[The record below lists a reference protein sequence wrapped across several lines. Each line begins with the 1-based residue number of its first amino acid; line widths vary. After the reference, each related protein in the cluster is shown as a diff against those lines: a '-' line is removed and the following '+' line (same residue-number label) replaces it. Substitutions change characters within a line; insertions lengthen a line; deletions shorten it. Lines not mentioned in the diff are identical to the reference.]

1 MTIDWPILSFLVFS
15 PLVGAAVLLAMPS
28 TRMRLLRWTAIIA
41 TLLPLALAIALY
53 IDYDPI
59 KPGTAYDEQASWISI
74 PLDMTA
80 IGGDAAFDLH
90 FDYSLSLDGLSLPLV
105 LLTTIVASMAALAST
120 SIRKRWKSYYF
131 WLLVL
136 ECGMLGVFLARDLL
150 LFFIFFEIT
159 LIPMLFLVGIWGL
172 FDRERAAIRFLLY
185 NGLGSA
191 IMLVVFVILV
201 VTAGFTIEQTA
212 AGATHF
218 MYSGSY
224 DIIAANLSDPQA
236 YANQFTQTGENP
248 FYLSSTMQMVLFVL
262 LLIAF
267 GIKLPIVPFHTWML
281 DVHKEAPAPVVMIH
295 SGILL
300 KMGAYG
306 LIRFGFFLFPDQ
318 AEQCSTLLAILGAIN
333 LLYGAVIAFRQTEL
347 RLVLAYS
354 SLSHMGIVLLG
365 LAALNEIGMQGAVFQ
380 LISHGLI
387 SALLFLLLGAFYERT
402 GTTNLE
408 ELGGLARSMP
418 FMSGAL
424 LAAGLASLGLPG
436 LSGFVGELL
445 SLLGVFDSHRVIASI
460 AVVGIILTAVYVLRA
475 VMGVSFGTMHP
486 RFEGVKDARFIEAL
500 PIVVLLAL
508 VVLLGIFPAFVTEQL
523 HHSFDSMLRQL
534 NLRVGG

>member
-1 MTIDWPILSFLVFS
+1 MTIDWPILSFMVFS

-28 TRMRLLRWTAIIA
+28 QRVRLLRWTAIIT
-41 TLLPLALAIALY
+41 TLLPLALAIVLY
-53 IDYDPI
+53 IDYDPN
-59 KPGTAYDEQASWISI
+59 KSGTAYDEQATWISI
-74 PLDMTA
+74 PLDKAA

-90 FDYSLSLDGLSLPLV
+90 FDYALSLDGLSLPLV
-105 LLTTIVASMAALAST
+105 LLTTIVVSMAALASIT
-120 SIRKRWKSYYF
+120 IRKRWKSYYF
-131 WLLVL
+131 WLLLL
-136 ECGMLGVFLARDLL
+136 ECGMLGVFVARDLL

-201 VTAGFTIEQTA
+201 VTAGFTLEQTA

-218 MYSGSY
+218 GYSGSY
-224 DIIAANLSDPQA
+224 DVIAANLADPQA
-236 YANQFTQTGENP
+236 YANQFSQDGDNP
-248 FYLSSTMQMVLFVL
+248 FYLSSAMHTVLFVL

-318 AEQCSTLLAILGAIN
+318 ADRCSMLLAILGLIN
-333 LLYGAVIAFRQTEL
+333 LLYGAVIAFRQKEL

-365 LAALNEIGMQGAVFQ
+365 LSALNVIGLQGAVFQ

-402 GTTNLE
+402 GTTKLD
-408 ELGGLARSMP
+408 ELGGLARTMP

-445 SLLGVFDSHRVIASI
+445 SLLGVFDSHKAIAPI
-460 AVVGIILTAVYVLRA
+460 AVVGIIATAVYVLRA
-475 VMGVSFGTMHP
+475 VMGVSFGQLQP
-486 RFEGVKDARFIEAL
+486 RFEGIKDARFMEAL
-500 PIVVLLAL
+500 PIIVLLAL
-508 VVLLGIFPAFVTEQL
+508 VVLLGIYPSFVTEQL
-523 HHSFDSMLRQL
+523 QHSFDLMLQQL